1 MTEQLTRRTTLAA
14 GGGALGAALLA
25 ACGSSG
31 GSGGDSGSGS
41 GSGGSDSSQEQSGGN
56 DTDAAGTPLAKIGE
70 VPVGGSVQVAS
81 GGDPVLLSQP
91 QKGTV
96 KAFSAICTHQGC
108 KVGADGDRFACPCHG
123 SVFDA
128 ASGEVV
134 SGPAPR
140 PLESIPVRIEGDR
153 VVRSS

>member
-1 MTEQLTRRTTLAA
+1 MTEQLSRRTTLAA

-25 ACGSSG
+25 ACGSG
-31 GSGGDSGSGS
+31 GSGGGP
-41 GSGGSDSSQEQSGGN
+41 DSSQEQSDGN
-56 DTDAAGTPLAKIGE
+56 GAEAAGKPLAKVGD

-81 GGDPVLLSQP
+81 GSDPVLLSQP

-96 KAFSAICTHQGC
+96 RAFSAVCTHQGC

-128 ASGEVV
+128 TTGEVV

-140 PLESIPVRIEGDR
+140 PLKSIPVRVEGDR